1 MVPRTDIVHARSRV
15 YLESAQQ
22 RRSERSRCA
31 PSVWIQTSSLS
42 SLTLMDLHALTAVD
56 DSICVLFAQGKN
68 ACFAVTC

>member
-31 PSVWIQTSSLS
+31 LSVWIQTSSLS

-56 DSICVLFAQGKN
+56 DAICVLFAQGKN